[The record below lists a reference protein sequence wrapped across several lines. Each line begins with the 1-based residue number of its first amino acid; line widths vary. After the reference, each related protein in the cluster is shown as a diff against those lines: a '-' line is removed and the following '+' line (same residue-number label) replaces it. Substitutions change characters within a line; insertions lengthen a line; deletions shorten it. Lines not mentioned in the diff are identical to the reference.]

1 MMTKIWTTG
10 LAFGLALGA
19 APLAATA
26 QAADAPLLCALTEV
40 MECMDGYGCEAV
52 EPEAIGAPRFL
63 RVDADGQRIA
73 DPKADDQAPGSTV
86 VHSERIDGKL
96 ILQGTD
102 PGVEDLRDGVAWAV
116 AIAEDT
122 GGLVLTAAG
131 DEVAYVA
138 FGACMPTP

>member
-1 MMTKIWTTG
+1 MMTKIGTTG
-10 LAFGLALGA
+10 LALGLALSVAPFA
-19 APLAATA
+19 ASA
-26 QAADAPLLCALTEV
+26 QEAGDPLLCALTEV
-40 MECMDGYGCEAV
+40 LECVDGYGCQPV

-63 RVDADGQRIA
+63 RVDADGKRIA

-102 PGVEDLRDGVAWAV
+102 PGVEDLRDGVAWTV
-116 AIAEDT
+116 AIGEDS
-122 GGLVLTAAG
+122 GGMVLTAAG

-138 FGACMPTP
+138 FGECLSTP